1 MSLLKTTAICDE
13 NFNVCTCKSEIISEL
28 DSTVN
33 SYFTEEKIT
42 ELTKKAKQLLT
53 ETITNM
59 STGKY
64 IPLDNKKNVLP
75 LKENIPQG
83 EEASMLYLKDPRGS
97 MNQNE
102 LSYVIIRYGIPEVFD
117 YTFDRYD
124 NYKQIFEYQN
134 ECIFSKFDCYGHVNK
149 IIAMD
154 YDKHVFVCDKH
165 KNLGFDLVDIN
176 IANIKDLH
184 PFYHEYCML
193 KLAEKTN
200 NLKKINLLKKI
211 KIIMELAQKGILK
224 KYRLDKTFKLYG
236 IHFYEHKFDH
246 KNKNGWALVYTDFKD
261 KIAHIFLDELTD
273 DQEVKEALALFA
285 YENIMAKQ
293 YHDLPYITS
302 YINNGKKAQFKQLT
316 SMANNTYM
324 FDIPYILHY
333 KLNI

>member
-1 MSLLKTTAICDE
+1 MCDK
-13 NFNVCTCKSEIISEL
+13 NSNIRTCTSEL
-28 DSTVN
+28 DSTIN
-33 SYFTEEKIT
+33 SYFTEEKLN
-42 ELTKKAKQLLT
+42 ELANKAKQLLT

-59 STGKY
+59 STGTY
-64 IPLDNKKNVLP
+64 IPLDKKRNILP
-75 LKENIPQG
+75 LKDNIPQG
-83 EEASMLYLKDPRGS
+83 EEASMLYLKDIIG

-102 LSYVIIRYGIPEVFD
+102 LSYIIIRYGTPEVFD
-117 YTFDRYD
+117 YTFNRYD

-134 ECIFSKFDCYGHVNK
+134 ECIFSKFDCNGHVNK
-149 IIAMD
+149 IIAVD
-154 YDKHVFVCDKH
+154 YDKHVFICDKH

-184 PFYHEYCML
+184 PFYHEYCVL
-193 KLAEKTN
+193 KIAEKTN
-200 NLKKINLLKKI
+200 NIKKINLLKKI
-211 KIIMELAQKGILK
+211 KIIMELANKGILK
-224 KYRLDKTFKLYG
+224 KYRLDKTFVLYG

-302 YINNGKKAQFKQLT
+302 YMNNGKKAQFKQLV
-316 SMANNTYM
+316 SMANNTYI
-324 FDIPYILHY
+324 FDVPYILHY